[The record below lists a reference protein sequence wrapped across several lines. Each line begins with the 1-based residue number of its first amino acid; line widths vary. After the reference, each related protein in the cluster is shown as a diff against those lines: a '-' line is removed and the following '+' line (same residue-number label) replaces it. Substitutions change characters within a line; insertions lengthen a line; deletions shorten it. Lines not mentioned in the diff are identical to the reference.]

1 MFSIEALILSLL
13 NKLLVHSHTLP
24 SPFIIVITGIKAP
37 TIILAHP
44 GILSAKDFKES
55 HRLPTKDL
63 TLSNSN
69 INIYRA
75 KAIAPMA
82 AVTHPTG
89 VDANIK
95 LKDAIANLSFVKI
108 VTKNPIF
115 DKAVTAIW

>member
-1 MFSIEALILSLL
+1 M
-13 NKLLVHSHTLP
+13 
-24 SPFIIVITGIKAP
+24 VITGIKAP
-37 TIILAHP
+37 TIILAHH
-44 GILSAKDFKES
+44 GILSAKDLKDS

-108 VTKNPIF
+108 VTKNLIF
-115 DKAVTAIW
+115 DKAVTAI